1 MGESAAWKYRKLRVF
16 NTSRFSDWP
25 RLHQLITRASAAAFV
40 RLAAESHRG
49 ASFRFRRLLFSILC
63 WCVRFKRMDQASR
76 DGSYFVDRS
85 QERSFVGLRRF
96 VESGDF
102 PDELERRSANL
113 VRRDRRIEIEKRF
126 DVPAHSF
133 DTLCLVDGRG

>member
-16 NTSRFSDWP
+16 NSSRYSDSP

-49 ASFRFRRLLFSILC
+49 ASFRFCRLLFSILC
-63 WCVRFKRMDQASR
+63 WCVRFKRMDKASR
-76 DGSYFVDRS
+76 DGSYFVDRG
-85 QERSFVGLRRF
+85 QERNFVGLRRL

-102 PDELERRSANL
+102 PDELE
-113 VRRDRRIEIEKRF
+113 
-126 DVPAHSF
+126 
-133 DTLCLVDGRG
+133 